1 MSANGAFFPNYG
13 DISVLLPKALG
24 GQGVFK
30 QSYDLTG
37 KRILGT
43 MTKADDALYERLLKV
58 GVVDSQVQ
66 VGESKR
72 LLKDILKNPAAADSR
87 VYTDL
92 SNNLKN
98 KLLKFYGKI
107 QDAYVA
113 EDDFG
118 KISFGI

>member
-1 MSANGAFFPNYG
+1 M
-13 DISVLLPKALG
+13 G

-30 QSYDLTG
+30 QAYDLTG

-72 LLKDILKNPAAADSR
+72 LLKI
-87 VYTDL
+87 
-92 SNNLKN
+92 
-98 KLLKFYGKI
+98 F
-107 QDAYVA
+107 
-113 EDDFG
+113 
-118 KISFGI
+118 